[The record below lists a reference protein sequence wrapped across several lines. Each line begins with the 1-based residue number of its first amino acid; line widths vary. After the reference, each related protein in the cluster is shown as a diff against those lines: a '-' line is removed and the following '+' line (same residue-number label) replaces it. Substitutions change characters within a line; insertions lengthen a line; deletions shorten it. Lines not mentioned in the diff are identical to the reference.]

1 MENPEKYLITAAGR
15 IRCLR
20 CTALSKNTRQQC
32 RKPALKISRTQKCGH
47 HGGGPKSGKQS
58 AEGKARIGAA
68 HRVHGRETNQI
79 RQERSQAALRM
90 ARMEDVMHVLRMT
103 SAARMPGRKPKG
115 YRPIWTLD
123 EVREWVVEDAQSL
136 VEGRKEG

>member
-32 RKPALKISRTQKCGH
+32 RKPALKASRTQKCQF
-47 HGGGPKSGKQS
+47 HGGRGSGPKT
-58 AEGKARIGAA
+58 AEGKARIGEA
-68 HRVHGRETNQI
+68 HWIHGQETNQK

-90 ARMEDVMHVLRMT
+90 ARIEDVMHVLAMT
-103 SAARMPGRKPKG
+103 TAARSAGRKPSG
-115 YRPIWTLD
+115 YRPITTLE